1 MSYIDTFK
9 KLKLNEA
16 ALDASEERG
25 DRYMFF
31 SNLQQIQ
38 RQCEILMKLD
48 EAEIEEILENG
59 HDWAAD
65 HLSSATETIDQVF
78 DFIMNETSNFD
89 MMEMSTSG
97 GAGGYE
103 TPNAFG
109 SADDE
114 TVEMLGYKRVKKKVK
129 ESVNESKFK
138 KLSTQLF
145 LR

>member
-65 HLSSATETIDQVF
+65 HLSVATETIDQVF